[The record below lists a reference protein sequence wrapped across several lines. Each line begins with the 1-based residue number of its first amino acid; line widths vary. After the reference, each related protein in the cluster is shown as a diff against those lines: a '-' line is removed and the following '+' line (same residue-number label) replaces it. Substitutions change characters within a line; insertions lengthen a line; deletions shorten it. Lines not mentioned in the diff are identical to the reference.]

1 MNAALSRSDFIRLT
15 ASFAG
20 SLVLSAGADGCSKPS
35 QTQQGLVANDGF
47 SPNVWLSVHPDDT
60 IAFVINRSEMG
71 QGVMTGLPTLLAEE
85 LDVSLSKVT
94 IEVAQPEASYLY
106 PGQKEM
112 NTGGSTSMRDSWLPL
127 RQAGA
132 TARAMLVQAA
142 AKQWG
147 VDPSTLTTN
156 VGTVVDASGRT
167 ATYGSLAMAASQLP
181 VPQNV
186 ALKSPDKFRLIG
198 KTTVQRPDAPSKV
211 NGTAKYGIDVVVPGM
226 KYAAIAR
233 CPVFGGKVKSFDA
246 SKAKAVKGVTDVV
259 QVPTGVA
266 VIAGNTWAAFQ
277 GKSALVVEW
286 DEGPNAQLNSEYMFA
301 DGQRLARDPSKGVVA
316 LQRGNVE
323 SVSGKAIEGMYLG
336 PFLAHATMEPQNATA
351 DVRADSAEIWA
362 PTQAQTRALLRTMKI
377 TGLPAEKIAIHT
389 AMLGGGFG
397 RRLQSDYIEEAVEVS
412 KAIGAPVKVQWTRED
427 DTQHDFYRP
436 MSVNAIA
443 AVLDDGGRI
452 AAMTHRIVAEATGRE
467 YRPKQFGQAHGIDG
481 SALRG
486 ITDAPYDLPNYTVT
500 YIEKEYGV
508 PVGSWRAPDANWNTF
523 VVESFMDELAHA
535 AGKDPV
541 EFRLAHLQPGSPA
554 ALALKSVAQRAK
566 WGERRQGGIYQ
577 GAAIMVWNGSV
588 GALVADLSMNGKTP
602 KVNHVTAVVHIG
614 TVVNPEIVV
623 AQVRSAI
630 NFGLS
635 AALTGKITLKNGR
648 VQQANFDTYT
658 VLQMADA
665 PSIDV
670 YPMPSQEHPTG
681 IGELGLPGI
690 APAMGNAIFAATGKR
705 IRRLPFSDSLA

>member
-1 MNAALSRSDFIRLT
+1 MNASLSRSDFVRLT

-20 SLVLSAGADGCSKPS
+20 SLVLVAGAEGCSKPP
-35 QTQQGLVANDGF
+35 QTPQDLAANGGF
-47 SPNVWLSVHPDDT
+47 SPNVWLSVRPDNT
-60 IAFVINRSEMG
+60 ITFVINRSEMG

-85 LDVSLSKVT
+85 LDVPLSKVT
-94 IEVAQPEASYLY
+94 IEVAQPEPSYLY
-106 PGQKEM
+106 PGQQEM
-112 NTGGSTSMRDSWLPL
+112 STGGSTSMRDSWLPL

-156 VGTVVDASGRT
+156 AGTVVDASGRT
-167 ATYGSLAMAASQLP
+167 ATYGSLATAASQLP

-186 ALKSPDKFRLIG
+186 ALKSPDKFTLIG
-198 KTTVQRPDAPSKV
+198 KMTVQRTDVPSKV

-246 SKAKAVKGVTDVV
+246 SKAKAVNGVTDVV

-277 GKSALVVEW
+277 GKSALGVEW
-286 DEGPNAQLNSEYMFA
+286 DEGPNAQLNSEDMFA
-301 DGQRLARDPSKGVVA
+301 EGQRLARDPSKGVVA
-316 LQRGNVE
+316 LQRGNVKI
-323 SVSGKAIEGMYLG
+323 VSGKAIEGMYLG
-336 PFLAHATMEPQNATA
+336 PLLAHAAMEPENATA
-351 DVRADSAEIWA
+351 DVRADSVEIWA
-362 PTQAQTRALLRTMKI
+362 PTQAQTRALRRTMEL

-389 AMLGGGFG
+389 TMLGGGFG

-443 AVLDDGGRI
+443 AVLDDSGRI

-467 YRPKQFGQAHGIDG
+467 YRPRQFGQAHGIDG

-486 ITDAPYDLPNYTVT
+486 ITDVPYNLPNYTVT

-541 EFRLAHLQPGSPA
+541 EFRLEHLQPKSPA

-566 WGERRQGGIYQ
+566 WGERQSGMYQ
-577 GAAIMVWNGSV
+577 GAAIMVWNGST

-602 KVNHVTAVVHIG
+602 KVHHVTAVVHIG
-614 TVVNPEIVV
+614 TVVNPEIVI
-623 AQVRSAI
+623 AQVRGAI

-705 IRRLPFSDSLA
+705 VRRLPFSDSLA

>member
-1 MNAALSRSDFIRLT
+1 MSAALSRSDFVRLT

-20 SLVLSAGADGCSKPS
+20 SLVLVAGAEGCAKPS
-35 QTQQGLVANDGF
+35 QTQQEFAANGGF
-47 SPNVWLSVHPDDT
+47 SPNVWLSIHPDDT
-60 IAFVINRSEMG
+60 ITFVINRSEMG

-85 LDVSLSKVT
+85 LDVPLNKVAT
-94 IEVAQPEASYLY
+94 EVAQPEPSYLY

-147 VDPSTLTTN
+147 VDPSTLTTSA
-156 VGTVVDASGRT
+156 GTVHGASGRS
-167 ATYGSLAMAASQLP
+167 ASYGSLAAAASQLP

-186 ALKSPDKFRLIG
+186 ALKNPDTFTLIG
-198 KTTVQRPDAPSKV
+198 KTTVQRPDVPSKV

-233 CPVFGGKVKSFDA
+233 CPVFGGTVKSFDA

-259 QVPTGVA
+259 QVPTGIA

-286 DEGPNAQLNSEYMFA
+286 DEGPNAQLNSDEMFA
-301 DGQRLARDPSKGVVA
+301 EGQRLAHDPSKGVVA
-316 LQRGNVE
+316 LQRGSANSVGGKPIE
-323 SVSGKAIEGMYLG
+323 STYLG
-336 PFLAHATMEPQNATA
+336 PFLAHAAMEPENATA
-351 DVRADSAEIWA
+351 DVRADSVEIWA
-362 PTQAQTRALLRTMKI
+362 PTQAQSRALRQTMKI
-377 TGLPAEKIAIHT
+377 TGFPAEKITIHT
-389 AMLGGGFG
+389 TMLGGGFG

-412 KAIGAPVKVQWTRED
+412 KAIGTPVKVQWTRED

-443 AVLDDGGRI
+443 AVLDEGGRI

-467 YRPKQFGQAHGIDG
+467 YTPKQFGQAHGIDG

-486 ITDAPYDLPNYTVT
+486 ITDAPYDVPNYTVT
-500 YIEKEYGV
+500 YIETEYGV

-541 EFRLAHLQPGSPA
+541 EFRLAHLQPESPA
-554 ALALKSVAQRAK
+554 YLVLKNVAQRAK
-566 WGERRQGGIYQ
+566 WGERRSGIYQ
-577 GAAIMVWNGSV
+577 GAAVMVWNGST
-588 GALVADLSMNGKTP
+588 GALVADVSMNGKTP
-602 KVNHVTAVVHIG
+602 KVRHVTAVVHIG
-614 TVVNPEIVV
+614 TVVNPAIVI
-623 AQVRSAI
+623 AQVRGAI

-635 AALTGKITLKNGR
+635 AAQTGQITLKNGR

-670 YPMPSQEHPTG
+670 AWLPSQEHPTG

-705 IRRLPFSDSLA
+705 VRRLPFSASLA